1 MHGRLSFSNMPFLSS
16 SSPQLQRQR
25 WGEERKKKVLM
36 QDFFF
41 ELPSRPFYSLKI
53 DYLIHK
59 KDCNVAQKIIKIRF
73 VKSKKGKK

>member
-1 MHGRLSFSNMPFLSS
+1 
-16 SSPQLQRQR
+16 
-25 WGEERKKKVLM
+25 M

-59 KDCNVAQKIIKIRF
+59 KDCNIAQKIINLDHDQDFNEHCIGVTEIFFDGTFRIRF
-73 VKSKKGKK
+73 DNDSEFPCSNAPFLGDE

>member
-1 MHGRLSFSNMPFLSS
+1 
-16 SSPQLQRQR
+16 
-25 WGEERKKKVLM
+25 M

-59 KDCNVAQKIIKIRF
+59 KDCNTAQKIIKIRF
-73 VKSKKGKK
+73 VKSKKGKKGGNLLSKRALR